1 MKTFVERLHKG
12 SDLKLEIK
20 KIAKKNH
27 FSAACIVNAVG
38 SLSKLIIR
46 TDVRDG
52 KPVIKEYGKVEI
64 VSLIGTIGKDGGHLH
79 IHIAGGQTNGN
90 VVGGHLVDGC
100 IVHTTV
106 ELMFLVMDDI
116 VFQTE
121 LDPKTGFDELVIKKL
136 KS

>member
-20 KIAKKNH
+20 RIAKENH

-38 SLSKLIIR
+38 SLSKLVIR
-46 TDVRDG
+46 TDVQDG

-64 VSLIGTIGKDGGHLH
+64 VSLIGTIGKNGDHLH
-79 IHIAGGQTNGN
+79 IHIAGGQKDGV

-106 ELMFLVMDDI
+106 ELMFLVMNDLEFI
-116 VFQTE
+116 TK
-121 LDPKTGFDELVIKKL
+121 LDPNTGFDELVVNWL

>member
-20 KIAKKNH
+20 RIAKENH

-38 SLSKLIIR
+38 SLSKLIVR

-52 KPVIKEYGKVEI
+52 KPVIKEYGKVEV
-64 VSLIGTIGKDGGHLH
+64 VSLIGTIGKDGDHLH
-79 IHIAGGQTNGN
+79 IHIAGGQIDGI

-106 ELMFLVMDDI
+106 ELMFLVMEEMEFI
-116 VFQTE
+116 TE
-121 LDPKTGFDELVIKKL
+121 LDSNTGFDELVVKKV

>member
-20 KIAKKNH
+20 RIAKENH

-106 ELMFLVMDDI
+106 ELMFLVMNDMEFKT
-116 VFQTE
+116 V
-121 LDPKTGFDELVIKKL
+121 LDPNTGFDELLVKKL